1 MIVHEEERL
10 DFSKIPQSK
19 GIPPML
25 YRLIAIGILGI
36 FIVGFSVIWNA
47 AYGHHWPAN
56 TTERAPL
63 VNSAN
68 P

>member
-1 MIVHEEERL
+1 VIVQEDERL
-10 DFSKIPQSK
+10 DFSKVPQSR

-25 YRLIAIGILGI
+25 YRLIAIGIVGI
-36 FIVGFSVIWNA
+36 FAVGFSVVWNA
-47 AYGHHWPAN
+47 GYGHHWPAA
-56 TTERAPL
+56 TTVRAPL